1 MTCLRTQG
9 FLAKTKVTIGE
20 TVNAKNR
27 KLTRQD
33 ALALLRDADELYAMK
48 GKKVTYLNL
57 KKDRPAAKELLA
69 LVLGPTGNL
78 RAPTLKRGRTLI
90 VGFDE
95 PTYAR
100 LFG

>member
-1 MTCLRTQG
+1 M
-9 FLAKTKVTIGE
+9 
-20 TVNAKNR
+20 NAKNR

-33 ALALLRDADELYAMK
+33 AVALLEGADALYAMK
-48 GKKVTYLNL
+48 GKRVTYVNIR
-57 KKDRPAAKELLA
+57 KDRPPTAQLLA

-78 RAPTLKRGRTLI
+78 RAPTLRRGRTLI